1 MTSNGR
7 AQHAEFAPAQ
17 GGDLGVCSSAQT
29 VGQRQRDAEEE
40 QEREGGRGLRLRRQ
54 QQQQRRQVFRISS
67 WFEIGPA
74 RSAARAKITRMNEAE
89 AEGRVTAATATQ
101 RRRRRRQQR
110 SRRRRRLEGHFRPKF
125 DREGSR
131 KGCVSRSEA
140 RRSADAGHVAAA
152 AAAVDQGE
160 GQGRGPR
167 RESGC
172 PEVRWRSEEA
182 RARERSGAA
191 LTELRE
197 SQQGQRGMQQ
207 HSKSQG
213 KLCFRER

>member
-125 DREGSR
+125 DRVGSR
-131 KGCVSRSEA
+131 KGRRQGGLRRDTWRQQRRLLIKA
-140 RRSADAGHVAAA
+140 RARDEVR
-152 AAAVDQGE
+152 GE
-160 GQGRGPR
+160 VNGSGIDS

-197 SQQGQRGMQQ
+197 SQQGQRGTQQ
-207 HSKSQG
+207 H
-213 KLCFRER
+213 